1 MENSREKCEKNFK
14 GNPIGLSFLYA
25 QKEAENV
32 YFLLGMLVLIA
43 LAVYYG
49 MVLYGTNF
57 RAACKG
63 ILEDI
68 LGYYVKQYK
77 DKFLERWHRV

>member
-1 MENSREKCEKNFK
+1 M
-14 GNPIGLSFLYA
+14 
-25 QKEAENV
+25 

-49 MVLYGTNF
+49 MVLYGANF
-57 RAACKG
+57 KAACKG
-63 ILEDI
+63 ILEDT